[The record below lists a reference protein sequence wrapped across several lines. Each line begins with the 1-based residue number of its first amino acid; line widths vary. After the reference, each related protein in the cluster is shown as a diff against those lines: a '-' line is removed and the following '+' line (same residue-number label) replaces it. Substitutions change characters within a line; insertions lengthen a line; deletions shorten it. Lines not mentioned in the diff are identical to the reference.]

1 MTRDRMRP
9 GFLVRKVLLPP
20 VLAGGA
26 LACLLAALALT
37 VAGGSRASADNPLGA
52 GRSFGEISMTLSA
65 DLEGM
70 PTARDVS
77 RARRPVSERRRLLRR
92 HPYYDL
98 YAREGQRFAVAWV
111 LVAAIHYQDTGF
123 ERTPSRRAARRAVR
137 SIAAQLRTANVSAGL
152 GRRAER
158 AVQRR
163 YGLDPK
169 GRVSAAMVIERARA
183 WRLLGTIPLPGSGE
197 LATPVAGVVGGC
209 GYFGCPRPGHLHNGL
224 DFLAPTG
231 RPIHAADDG
240 TVALVEG
247 IGESGGYGNFVCL
260 QHRPHLA
267 TCYAH
272 LSAVAAQVR
281 VGARVR
287 RGETI
292 GLVGS
297 TGSSTSPHLHFEV
310 RRGPAACQGCSVDP
324 SPLLSGEVPESSV
337 PKMLRAPEAGRAS
350 ARTGDSAP
358 PPVTAAPPPP
368 SAPVPAPR
376 PAPAAGSRPAPAE
389 PVSTVRPRRTTGP
402 TRRPR
407 RSTRLR
413 SVPRR

>member
-20 VLAGGA
+20 VLVGGA

-37 VAGGSRASADNPLGA
+37 VAGGSRASADNPLSA

-98 YAREGQRFAVAWV
+98 YAREGQRFDVAWV

-123 ERTPSRRAARRAVR
+123 ERAPSRRAARRAVR
-137 SIAAQLRTANVSAGL
+137 SIAAQLRAANASAGL

-247 IGESGGYGNFVCL
+247 IGESDGYGNFVCL

-292 GLVGS
+292 GLVGT
-297 TGSSTSPHLHFEV
+297 TGSSTAAHRHPPSGAPAEQA
-310 RRGPAACQGCSVDP
+310 PAAP
-324 SPLLSGEVPESSV
+324 SQ
-337 PKMLRAPEAGRAS
+337 AG
-350 ARTGDSAP
+350 P
-358 PPVTAAPPPP
+358 PAAPPPADP
-368 SAPVPAPR
+368 SAGA
-376 PAPAAGSRPAPAE
+376 APAGQPP
-389 PVSTVRPRRTTGP
+389 G
-402 TRRPR
+402 
-407 RSTRLR
+407 
-413 SVPRR
+413 